1 MSRGAPLSV
10 SVPQLLGGVEK
21 CWDLTEVNLRGQV
34 ANLQQLWLSF
44 RRSVESAFG
53 NSGCSQGGEPGG
65 PWLLVAALP
74 FTDYVTL
81 GKYPLPVLPPIK
93 RWGRVLSSLADR

>member
-10 SVPQLLGGVEK
+10 SAPQLLGGVET
-21 CWDLTEVNLRGQV
+21 CWDLREVNLRGQV

-53 NSGCSQGGEPGG
+53 NSGCSQGGESG
-65 PWLLVAALP
+65 PWFLVVALP
-74 FTDYVTL
+74 STDHVTL
-81 GKYPLPVLPPIK
+81 GKDPLPVLPPIK
-93 RWGRVLSSLADR
+93 RWGRVLSALADR